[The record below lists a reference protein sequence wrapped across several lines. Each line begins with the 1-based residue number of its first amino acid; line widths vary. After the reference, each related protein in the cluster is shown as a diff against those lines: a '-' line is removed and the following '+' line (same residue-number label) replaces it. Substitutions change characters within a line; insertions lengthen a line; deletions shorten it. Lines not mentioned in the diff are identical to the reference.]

1 MPEHEIGS
9 LSGNGSVFPQQLVF
23 AGLLDL
29 YLMYDFEE
37 DGVYD
42 LEASIKIITTSI
54 KMGPPHLRYFAFCL
68 MEGRKV

>member
-42 LEASIKIITTSI
+42 LVSCGAR
-54 KMGPPHLRYFAFCL
+54 PPCL
-68 MEGRKV
+68 VILLTYHFYRKLQSK